1 MEFVFEIIFQ
11 LLGEFLLQAFAEL
24 LAELGFHSLANTFK
38 RPRNPLLSTIGFTL
52 WGLLAG
58 GISLWVFPTSHIH
71 DPMFRTLNLIVTPV
85 AIGLAMMLVGK
96 LRRRKGQD
104 LVRLDQFG
112 YAFVFAFAM
121 ALVRYIWAA

>member
-71 DPMFRTLNLIVTPV
+71 DPMFRTLNLIVTPL
-85 AIGLAMMLVGK
+85 AIGLAMMLVGE

>member
-1 MEFVFEIIFQ
+1 MEFAFEIIFQ
-11 LLGEFLLQAFAEL
+11 LLGEFLLQAFAQL
-24 LAELGFHSLANTFK
+24 LKELGAHSLANTFK
-38 RPRNPLLSTIGFTL
+38 RPRNPALSTIGFTL

-58 GISLWVFPTSHIH
+58 GISLWIFPSSHIH
-71 DPMFRTLNLIVTPV
+71 DPMFRTLNLIVTPL

-96 LRRRKGQD
+96 IRRRKGQD

>member
-52 WGLLAG
+52 CGLLAG
-58 GISLWVFPTSHIH
+58 GISLWIFPTSHIH
-71 DPMFRTLNLIVTPV
+71 DPMFRTLNLIVTPL
-85 AIGLAMMLVGK
+85 AIGLAMMLVGE